1 MDTNP
6 FKQLMH
12 DTRPIPTFRNGVEHN
27 NHEHYQ
33 WLEEWFTAYGKALVK
48 EISNKVD
55 KEQAMA
61 YNEKHMHTWATLAAL
76 NLQLLCDYDL

>member
-6 FKQLMH
+6 YKQLMH
-12 DTRPIPTFRNGVEHN
+12 DTRPVPKFSNDV
-27 NHEHYQ
+27 EHYQ

-55 KEQAMA
+55 KEQNIA
-61 YNEKHMHTWATLAAL
+61 YNENQIHTWATLSAL